1 MQTAGTKS
9 QLIFWRYLS
18 GLIFKAFICDNAQAD
33 FDAICIVYGMG
44 DLSIPMVDCKG
55 VIYFTGK

>member
-1 MQTAGTKS
+1 M
-9 QLIFWRYLS
+9 S